1 MEFRQAKISDLD
13 QIVEIIEL
21 SKKYLKETKVDQWQD
36 GYPAKEDLRRDI
48 ESGNS
53 YVLTNKGEI
62 VATTVISLEGES
74 TYNSIFNGEWITNE
88 EYIVMHRVAVH
99 DKYKGKG
106 IPFTAVL
113 PGGPL
118 PSGLFQN
125 PYLYVGV
132 KIVLKDETVLAIY
145 VSKEKTM
152 VNTDQ
157 YIQDRKIA
165 KKIEEMIKNV
175 CEIS

>member
-36 GYPAKEDLRRDI
+36 GYPAKEDLRKDI

-53 YVLTNKGEI
+53 YVLTNKDEI

-74 TYNSIFNGEWITNE
+74 TYNLIFNGEWITNE

-106 IPFTAVL
+106 IFKELIKEAESLALNKRILSIKIDTHRDNISMQRAVVKND
-113 PGGPL
+113 
-118 PSGLFQN
+118 FQKCGII
-125 PYLYVGV
+125 YLEDGSERIAFE
-132 KIVLKDETVLAIY
+132 KVLK
-145 VSKEKTM
+145 SF
-152 VNTDQ
+152 
-157 YIQDRKIA
+157 
-165 KKIEEMIKNV
+165 
-175 CEIS
+175 

>member
-48 ESGNS
+48 ESRNS
-53 YVLTNKGEI
+53 YVLTNKDEI
-62 VATTVISLEGES
+62 VATTVISLDGES

-88 EYIVMHRVAVH
+88 DYIVMHRVAVH

-106 IPFTAVL
+106 IFKELIKEAESLALNKGISSIKIDTHRDNISMQRAVVKND
-113 PGGPL
+113 
-118 PSGLFQN
+118 FQKCGII
-125 PYLYVGV
+125 YLEDGSER
-132 KIVLKDETVLAIY
+132 IAF
-145 VSKEKTM
+145 EK
-152 VNTDQ
+152 VF
-157 YIQDRKIA
+157 K
-165 KKIEEMIKNV
+165 
-175 CEIS
+175 SF

>member
-48 ESGNS
+48 ESRNS
-53 YVLTNKGEI
+53 YVLTNKDEI
-62 VATTVISLEGES
+62 VATTVISLDGES

-106 IPFTAVL
+106 IFKELIKEAEILALNKGISSIKIDTHRDNISMQRAVVKND
-113 PGGPL
+113 
-118 PSGLFQN
+118 FQKCGII
-125 PYLYVGV
+125 YLEDGSERIAFE
-132 KIVLKDETVLAIY
+132 KVLK
-145 VSKEKTM
+145 SF
-152 VNTDQ
+152 
-157 YIQDRKIA
+157 
-165 KKIEEMIKNV
+165 
-175 CEIS
+175 

>member
-48 ESGNS
+48 ESGSS
-53 YVLTNKGEI
+53 YVLTNKDEI
-62 VATTVISLEGES
+62 VATTVISLDGES

-88 EYIVMHRVAVH
+88 DYIVMHRVAVH

-106 IPFTAVL
+106 IFKELIKEAEILALNKGISSIKIDTHRDNISMQRAVVKNDFKKC
-113 PGGPL
+113 GII
-118 PSGLFQN
+118 
-125 PYLYVGV
+125 YLEDGSERIAFE
-132 KIVLKDETVLAIY
+132 KVLK
-145 VSKEKTM
+145 SF
-152 VNTDQ
+152 
-157 YIQDRKIA
+157 
-165 KKIEEMIKNV
+165 
-175 CEIS
+175 

>member
-53 YVLTNKGEI
+53 YVLTNKDEI
-62 VATTVISLEGES
+62 VATTVISLDGES

-88 EYIVMHRVAVH
+88 DYIVMHRVAVH

-106 IPFTAVL
+106 IFKELIKEAESLALNKGISSIKIDTHRDNISMQRAVVKNDFKKC
-113 PGGPL
+113 GII
-118 PSGLFQN
+118 
-125 PYLYVGV
+125 YLEEGSERIAFE
-132 KIVLKDETVLAIY
+132 KVLKFF
-145 VSKEKTM
+145 
-152 VNTDQ
+152 
-157 YIQDRKIA
+157 
-165 KKIEEMIKNV
+165 
-175 CEIS
+175 

>member
-21 SKKYLKETKVDQWQD
+21 SKKYLKETKVDQWQN

-53 YVLTNKGEI
+53 YVLTNKDEI
-62 VATTVISLEGES
+62 VATTVISLDGES
-74 TYNSIFNGEWITNE
+74 TYDSIFNGEWITNT

-106 IPFTAVL
+106 IFKELIKEAESLALNKGIFSIKIDTHRDNISMQRAVVKNNFKRC
-113 PGGPL
+113 GII
-118 PSGLFQN
+118 
-125 PYLYVGV
+125 YLEDVSERIAFE
-132 KIVLKDETVLAIY
+132 KVLKTF
-145 VSKEKTM
+145 
-152 VNTDQ
+152 
-157 YIQDRKIA
+157 
-165 KKIEEMIKNV
+165 
-175 CEIS
+175 

>member
-48 ESGNS
+48 ENRNS
-53 YVLTNKGEI
+53 YVLTNKDEI
-62 VATTVISLEGES
+62 VATTVISLDGEN

-88 EYIVMHRVAVH
+88 DYIVMHRVAVH

-106 IPFTAVL
+106 IFKELIKEAESLALNKGISSIKIDTHRDNISMQRAVVKNDFKRC
-113 PGGPL
+113 GII
-118 PSGLFQN
+118 
-125 PYLYVGV
+125 YLEDGSERIAFE
-132 KIVLKDETVLAIY
+132 KVLK
-145 VSKEKTM
+145 SF
-152 VNTDQ
+152 
-157 YIQDRKIA
+157 
-165 KKIEEMIKNV
+165 
-175 CEIS
+175 

>member
-1 MEFRQAKISDLD
+1 MEFRQANISDLD

-53 YVLTNKGEI
+53 YVLTNKDEI
-62 VATTVISLEGES
+62 VATTVISLDGES

-99 DKYKGKG
+99 EKYKGKG
-106 IPFTAVL
+106 IFKELIKEAESLALNKGIFSIKIDTHRGNISMQRAVVKNDFKRC
-113 PGGPL
+113 GII
-118 PSGLFQN
+118 
-125 PYLYVGV
+125 YLGDGSERIAFE
-132 KIVLKDETVLAIY
+132 KVLK
-145 VSKEKTM
+145 SF
-152 VNTDQ
+152 
-157 YIQDRKIA
+157 
-165 KKIEEMIKNV
+165 
-175 CEIS
+175 

>member
-36 GYPAKEDLRRDI
+36 GYPSKEDLRRDI

-53 YVLTNKGEI
+53 YVLTNKDEI
-62 VATTVISLEGES
+62 VATTVISLDGES

-106 IPFTAVL
+106 IFKELIKEAESLALNKGISSIKIDTHRDNISMQGAVVKNDFKRC
-113 PGGPL
+113 GII
-118 PSGLFQN
+118 
-125 PYLYVGV
+125 YLGDGSERIAFE
-132 KIVLKDETVLAIY
+132 KVLK
-145 VSKEKTM
+145 SF
-152 VNTDQ
+152 
-157 YIQDRKIA
+157 
-165 KKIEEMIKNV
+165 
-175 CEIS
+175 

>member
-1 MEFRQAKISDLD
+1 MEFRQAKISDLG

-48 ESGNS
+48 ESANS
-53 YVLTNKGEI
+53 YVLTNKDEI
-62 VATTVISLEGES
+62 IATTVISLEGES

-106 IPFTAVL
+106 IFKELIKEAESLALNKGIFSIKIDTHRDNISMQRALVKNNFKRC
-113 PGGPL
+113 GII
-118 PSGLFQN
+118 
-125 PYLYVGV
+125 YLGDGSERIAFE
-132 KIVLKDETVLAIY
+132 KVLK
-145 VSKEKTM
+145 SF
-152 VNTDQ
+152 
-157 YIQDRKIA
+157 
-165 KKIEEMIKNV
+165 
-175 CEIS
+175 

>member
-48 ESGNS
+48 ENRNS
-53 YVLTNKGEI
+53 YVLTNKDEI
-62 VATTVISLEGES
+62 VATTVISLDGES

-88 EYIVMHRVAVH
+88 DYIVMHRVAVH

-106 IPFTAVL
+106 IFKELIKEAEVLALNKGISSIKIDTHRDNISMQRAVVKND
-113 PGGPL
+113 
-118 PSGLFQN
+118 FQKCGII
-125 PYLYVGV
+125 YLEDGSERIAFE
-132 KIVLKDETVLAIY
+132 KVLKY
-145 VSKEKTM
+145 F
-152 VNTDQ
+152 
-157 YIQDRKIA
+157 
-165 KKIEEMIKNV
+165 
-175 CEIS
+175 

>member
-53 YVLTNKGEI
+53 YVLTNKDEI
-62 VATTVISLEGES
+62 VATTVISLDGES

-106 IPFTAVL
+106 IFKELIKEAESLALNKGISSIKIDTHRDNISMQRAVVKNHFKRC
-113 PGGPL
+113 GII
-118 PSGLFQN
+118 
-125 PYLYVGV
+125 YLGDGSERIAFE
-132 KIVLKDETVLAIY
+132 KVLK
-145 VSKEKTM
+145 SF
-152 VNTDQ
+152 
-157 YIQDRKIA
+157 
-165 KKIEEMIKNV
+165 
-175 CEIS
+175 

>member
-53 YVLTNKGEI
+53 YVLTNKDEI
-62 VATTVISLEGES
+62 VATTVISLDGES
-74 TYNSIFNGEWITNE
+74 TYNSIFNGEWIINE
-88 EYIVMHRVAVH
+88 DYIVMHRVAVH

-106 IPFTAVL
+106 IFKELIKEAENLALNKGISSIKIDTHRDNISMQRAVVKNDFKKC
-113 PGGPL
+113 GII
-118 PSGLFQN
+118 
-125 PYLYVGV
+125 YLEDGSERIAFE
-132 KIVLKDETVLAIY
+132 KVLK
-145 VSKEKTM
+145 SF
-152 VNTDQ
+152 
-157 YIQDRKIA
+157 
-165 KKIEEMIKNV
+165 
-175 CEIS
+175 

>member
-1 MEFRQAKISDLD
+1 MEFRQANISDLD

-53 YVLTNKGEI
+53 YVLTNKDEI
-62 VATTVISLEGES
+62 VATTVISLDGES

-106 IPFTAVL
+106 IFKELIKEAESLALNKGISSIKIDTHRDNISMQRAVVKNHFKRC
-113 PGGPL
+113 GII
-118 PSGLFQN
+118 
-125 PYLYVGV
+125 YLGDGSERIAFE
-132 KIVLKDETVLAIY
+132 KVLK
-145 VSKEKTM
+145 SF
-152 VNTDQ
+152 
-157 YIQDRKIA
+157 
-165 KKIEEMIKNV
+165 
-175 CEIS
+175 

>member
-48 ESGNS
+48 ENRNS
-53 YVLTNKGEI
+53 YVLTNKDEI
-62 VATTVISLEGES
+62 VATTVISLDGES

-88 EYIVMHRVAVH
+88 DYIVMHRVAVH

-106 IPFTAVL
+106 IFKELIKEAESLALNKGISSIKIDTHRDNISMQRAVVKNDFKRC
-113 PGGPL
+113 GII
-118 PSGLFQN
+118 
-125 PYLYVGV
+125 YLEDGSERIAFE
-132 KIVLKDETVLAIY
+132 KVLK
-145 VSKEKTM
+145 SF
-152 VNTDQ
+152 
-157 YIQDRKIA
+157 
-165 KKIEEMIKNV
+165 
-175 CEIS
+175 

>member
-53 YVLTNKGEI
+53 YVLTNKDEI
-62 VATTVISLEGES
+62 VATTVISLDGES

-106 IPFTAVL
+106 IFKELIKEAESLALNKGISSIKIDTHRDNISMQRAVVKND
-113 PGGPL
+113 
-118 PSGLFQN
+118 FQKCGII
-125 PYLYVGV
+125 YLEDGSERIAFE
-132 KIVLKDETVLAIY
+132 KVLKFF
-145 VSKEKTM
+145 
-152 VNTDQ
+152 
-157 YIQDRKIA
+157 
-165 KKIEEMIKNV
+165 
-175 CEIS
+175 

>member
-53 YVLTNKGEI
+53 YVLTNKDEI
-62 VATTVISLEGES
+62 VATTVISLDGES
-74 TYNSIFNGEWITNE
+74 TYNSIFNGEWIINE

-106 IPFTAVL
+106 IFKELIKEAESLALNKGISSIKIDTHRDNISMQRAVVKNDFKKC
-113 PGGPL
+113 GII
-118 PSGLFQN
+118 
-125 PYLYVGV
+125 YLEEGSERIAFE
-132 KIVLKDETVLAIY
+132 KVLKFF
-145 VSKEKTM
+145 
-152 VNTDQ
+152 
-157 YIQDRKIA
+157 
-165 KKIEEMIKNV
+165 
-175 CEIS
+175 

>member
-1 MEFRQAKISDLD
+1 MEFRQANISDLD

-53 YVLTNKGEI
+53 YVLTNKDEI
-62 VATTVISLEGES
+62 VATTVISLDGES

-99 DKYKGKG
+99 EKYKGKG
-106 IPFTAVL
+106 I
-113 PGGPL
+113 
-118 PSGLFQN
+118 
-125 PYLYVGV
+125 
-132 KIVLKDETVLAIY
+132 
-145 VSKEKTM
+145 
-152 VNTDQ
+152 
-157 YIQDRKIA
+157 
-165 KKIEEMIKNV
+165 
-175 CEIS
+175 

>member
-1 MEFRQAKISDLD
+1 MEFRQANISDLD

-53 YVLTNKGEI
+53 YVLTNKDEI
-62 VATTVISLEGES
+62 VATTVISLDGES

-99 DKYKGKG
+99 EKYKGKG
-106 IPFTAVL
+106 IFKELIKEAASLALNKGIFSIKIDTHRDNISMQRAVVKNNFKRC
-113 PGGPL
+113 GII
-118 PSGLFQN
+118 
-125 PYLYVGV
+125 YLEDGSERIAFE
-132 KIVLKDETVLAIY
+132 KALK
-145 VSKEKTM
+145 SF
-152 VNTDQ
+152 
-157 YIQDRKIA
+157 
-165 KKIEEMIKNV
+165 
-175 CEIS
+175 

>member
-53 YVLTNKGEI
+53 YVLTNKDEI
-62 VATTVISLEGES
+62 VATTVISLDGES

-99 DKYKGKG
+99 DRYKGKG
-106 IPFTAVL
+106 IFKELIKEAENLALNKGIFSIKIDTHRDNISMQKAVL
-113 PGGPL
+113 KNDFKKCGII
-118 PSGLFQN
+118 
-125 PYLYVGV
+125 YLEDGSER
-132 KIVLKDETVLAIY
+132 IAF
-145 VSKEKTM
+145 EKVM
-152 VNTDQ
+152 K
-157 YIQDRKIA
+157 YF
-165 KKIEEMIKNV
+165 
-175 CEIS
+175 

>member
-48 ESGNS
+48 ESRNS
-53 YVLTNKGEI
+53 YVLTNKDEI
-62 VATTVISLEGES
+62 VATTVISLDGES

-88 EYIVMHRVAVH
+88 DYIVMHRVAVH

-106 IPFTAVL
+106 IFKELIKEAESLALNKGISSIKIDTHRDNISMQRAVVKNDFKKC
-113 PGGPL
+113 GII
-118 PSGLFQN
+118 
-125 PYLYVGV
+125 YLEDGSERIAFE
-132 KIVLKDETVLAIY
+132 KVLK
-145 VSKEKTM
+145 SF
-152 VNTDQ
+152 
-157 YIQDRKIA
+157 
-165 KKIEEMIKNV
+165 
-175 CEIS
+175 

>member
-53 YVLTNKGEI
+53 YVLTNKDEI
-62 VATTVISLEGES
+62 VATTVISLDGES

-88 EYIVMHRVAVH
+88 DYIVMHRVAVH

-106 IPFTAVL
+106 IFKELIKEAEVLALNKGISSIKIDTHRDNISMQRAVVKNDFKKC
-113 PGGPL
+113 GII
-118 PSGLFQN
+118 
-125 PYLYVGV
+125 YLEEGSERIAFE
-132 KIVLKDETVLAIY
+132 KVLK
-145 VSKEKTM
+145 SF
-152 VNTDQ
+152 
-157 YIQDRKIA
+157 
-165 KKIEEMIKNV
+165 
-175 CEIS
+175 

>member
-48 ESGNS
+48 ESGSS
-53 YVLTNKGEI
+53 YVLTNKDEI
-62 VATTVISLEGES
+62 VATTVISLDGES

-88 EYIVMHRVAVH
+88 DYIVMHRVAVH

-106 IPFTAVL
+106 IFKELIKEAEVL
-113 PGGPL
+113 ALNKGISSIKIDTHRDNISMQRAIVKNDFKKCGII
-118 PSGLFQN
+118 
-125 PYLYVGV
+125 YLEDGSERIAFE
-132 KIVLKDETVLAIY
+132 KVLK
-145 VSKEKTM
+145 SF
-152 VNTDQ
+152 
-157 YIQDRKIA
+157 
-165 KKIEEMIKNV
+165 
-175 CEIS
+175 

>member
-1 MEFRQAKISDLD
+1 MEFRQANISDLD

-53 YVLTNKGEI
+53 YVLTNKDEI
-62 VATTVISLEGES
+62 VATTVISLDGES
-74 TYNSIFNGEWITNE
+74 TYNSIFNGEWIINE

-106 IPFTAVL
+106 IFKELIKEAESLALNKGISSIKIDTHRDNISMQRALVKNNFKRCGIIYLEDGSERIAFEKVIKPF
-113 PGGPL
+113 
-118 PSGLFQN
+118 
-125 PYLYVGV
+125 
-132 KIVLKDETVLAIY
+132 
-145 VSKEKTM
+145 
-152 VNTDQ
+152 
-157 YIQDRKIA
+157 
-165 KKIEEMIKNV
+165 
-175 CEIS
+175 

>member
-13 QIVEIIEL
+13 QIMVIIEL
-21 SKKYLKETKVDQWQD
+21 SKKYLKETQVDQWQD

-53 YVLTNKGEI
+53 YVLTNKDEI
-62 VATTVISLEGES
+62 VATTVISLDGES

-106 IPFTAVL
+106 IFKELIKEAESLALNKGISSIKIDTHRDNISMQRAVVKND
-113 PGGPL
+113 
-118 PSGLFQN
+118 FQKCGII
-125 PYLYVGV
+125 YLEDGSERIAFE
-132 KIVLKDETVLAIY
+132 KVLK
-145 VSKEKTM
+145 SF
-152 VNTDQ
+152 
-157 YIQDRKIA
+157 
-165 KKIEEMIKNV
+165 
-175 CEIS
+175 

>member
-36 GYPAKEDLRRDI
+36 GYQSKEDLRRDI

-53 YVLTNKGEI
+53 YVLTNKDEI
-62 VATTVISLEGES
+62 VATTVISLDGES

-88 EYIVMHRVAVH
+88 DYIVMHRVAVH

-106 IPFTAVL
+106 IFKELIKEAEILALNKGISSIKIDTHRDNISMQRAVVKND
-113 PGGPL
+113 
-118 PSGLFQN
+118 FQKCGII
-125 PYLYVGV
+125 YLEDGSERIAFE
-132 KIVLKDETVLAIY
+132 KVLK
-145 VSKEKTM
+145 SF
-152 VNTDQ
+152 
-157 YIQDRKIA
+157 
-165 KKIEEMIKNV
+165 
-175 CEIS
+175 